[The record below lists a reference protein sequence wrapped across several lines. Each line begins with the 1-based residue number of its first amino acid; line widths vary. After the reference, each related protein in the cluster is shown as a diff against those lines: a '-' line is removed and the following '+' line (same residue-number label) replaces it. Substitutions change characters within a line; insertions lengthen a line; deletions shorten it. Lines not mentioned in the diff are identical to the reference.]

1 MTVDEL
7 KVLLAE
13 YVIQLADTKKALGA
27 AQHTN
32 EVLSNKIQVMESV
45 EPDGE
50 ESPKLEAV
58 GAD

>member
-32 EVLSNKIQVMESV
+32 EVLNNKIQVMESV
-45 EPDGE
+45 ELE